1 MRPAAGPRRFTSSSR
16 LRAALRCDWGAFHAP
31 AGRNAP
37 MSPHDTQCPAT
48 SRDDLINQHLG
59 LAYGLA
65 ARFGGRG
72 SAPMQDLR
80 QVAAEALVK
89 AAHSYDPERGIPF
102 AGYATPT
109 ILGMLKRYFRDNT
122 WGVHVPRSMQERS
135 LAIGRAR
142 EELSQQLQRSPTPKD
157 LAEYMKLP
165 LDEVISGIE
174 AAAGYRS
181 MPLDLPQGRE
191 PATGADADPMIE
203 LAENVQA
210 LRPLLADLPERDRQM
225 LAMRFG
231 EEMTQSQIAERIGV
245 SQMQVSRLLNQCLG
259 QLRHR
264 LLAVP

>member
-1 MRPAAGPRRFTSSSR
+1 
-16 LRAALRCDWGAFHAP
+16 
-31 AGRNAP
+31 
-37 MSPHDTQCPAT
+37 MSEHCVQTETIAT
-48 SRDDLINQHLG
+48 DDLINQHLG

-72 SAPMQDLR
+72 SAPIQDLR

-89 AAHSYDPERGIPF
+89 AARSYDPSRGIPF

-135 LAIGRAR
+135 LAIGKAR

-157 LAEYMKLP
+157 IAAYLEIPLA
-165 LDEVISGIE
+165 DVISGIE
-174 AAAGYRS
+174 AAAGYRLT
-181 MPLDLPQGRE
+181 PLDLPLGRE
-191 PATGADADPMIE
+191 PATGVEDDPMIE

-210 LRPLLADLPERDRQM
+210 LRPLLAELPERDRQM
-225 LAMRFG
+225 LSMRFTA
-231 EEMTQSQIAERIGV
+231 EMTQSQIAEEIGV
-245 SQMQVSRLLNQCLG
+245 SQMQVSRLLNQCLDR
-259 QLRHR
+259 LRQR